1 MKNTGYFLVLLLII
15 SSCSIHKEP
24 VFVKLDNIEV
34 LSFALDT
41 IKLQAVAFF
50 ENPNDV
56 GGTIG
61 TDGLKILVNG
71 DEVASIFSEEFKVP
85 ARKNFRIPLSAHI
98 PTKNMLNANKNG
110 VLGSLLNSLFT
121 KKLTLRIK
129 GKLQYVVF
137 GFKSDFLVDK
147 TQDIKIKF

>member
-1 MKNTGYFLVLLLII
+1 MKNAGYFLVLLLLI
-15 SSCSIHKEP
+15 SSCSIQKEP
-24 VFVKLDNIEV
+24 VFLKVDNLEV

-41 IKLQAVAFF
+41 IKLKAVAFF

-56 GGTIG
+56 GGIIG
-61 TDGLKILVNG
+61 TDGLKIFVNG
-71 DEVASIFSEEFKVP
+71 EEVASVFSEEFKVP
-85 ARKNFRIPLSAHI
+85 ARKKFSIPLSAHI
-98 PTKNMLNANKNG
+98 PTKNILTSNKNG

-121 KKLTLRIK
+121 QKVTVRVK
-129 GKLQYVVF
+129 GRLQYVVF

>member
-34 LSFALDT
+34 LSFAQDT

-61 TDGLKILVNG
+61 TDGLKIFVNG

>member
-1 MKNTGYFLVLLLII
+1 MKNAGYFLVLLLII

-34 LSFALDT
+34 LSFAPDT

-61 TDGLKILVNG
+61 TDGLKIFVNG
-71 DEVASIFSEEFKVP
+71 DEVASVFSEEFKVP

>member
-34 LSFALDT
+34 LSFAQDT

-61 TDGLKILVNG
+61 TDGLKIFVNG
-71 DEVASIFSEEFKVP
+71 DEVASVFSEEFKVP

-110 VLGSLLNSLFT
+110 VLGSLLNSLLT

>member
-1 MKNTGYFLVLLLII
+1 MKNAGYFLVLLLII

-34 LSFALDT
+34 LSFAQDT

-61 TDGLKILVNG
+61 TDGLKIFVNG

-85 ARKNFRIPLSAHI
+85 ARKNFRILLSAHI

-110 VLGSLLNSLFT
+110 VLGSLLNSLLT

>member
-61 TDGLKILVNG
+61 TDGLKIFVNG

>member
-1 MKNTGYFLVLLLII
+1 MKNAGYFLIILSLI
-15 SSCSIHKEP
+15 SSCSIQKEP
-24 VFVKLDNIEV
+24 VFIELNNLEV
-34 LSFALDT
+34 LSFASDT
-41 IKLQAVAFF
+41 IKLKAIAFF

-61 TDGLKILVNG
+61 TDGLKIFVNG
-71 DEVASIFSEEFKVP
+71 KEVASIFSEEFKVP
-85 ARKNFRIPLSAHI
+85 ARKKFSIPLRAHI
-98 PTKNMLNANKNG
+98 PMKNILTSNKNG

-121 KKLTLRIK
+121 QKVTVQIK
-129 GKLQYVVF
+129 GKLRYVVF

>member
-1 MKNTGYFLVLLLII
+1 MKNAGYFLVLLLII

-34 LSFALDT
+34 LSFAQDT

-61 TDGLKILVNG
+61 TDGLKIFVNG
-71 DEVASIFSEEFKVP
+71 DEVASVFSEEFKVP

-137 GFKSDFLVDK
+137 GFKSDFVVDK

>member
-1 MKNTGYFLVLLLII
+1 MKNAGYFLVLLLII

-34 LSFALDT
+34 LSFAQDT

-61 TDGLKILVNG
+61 TDGLKIFVNG
-71 DEVASIFSEEFKVP
+71 DEVASVFSEEFKVP

>member
-1 MKNTGYFLVLLLII
+1 MKNAGYFLVLLLII

-34 LSFALDT
+34 LSFAPDT

-61 TDGLKILVNG
+61 TDGLKIFVNG

>member
-1 MKNTGYFLVLLLII
+1 MKNAGYFLVLLLII

-34 LSFALDT
+34 LSFAQDT

-61 TDGLKILVNG
+61 TDGLKIFVNG

-110 VLGSLLNSLFT
+110 VLGSLLNSLLT

>member
-34 LSFALDT
+34 LSFAQDT

-61 TDGLKILVNG
+61 TDGLKIFVNG

-110 VLGSLLNSLFT
+110 VLGSLLNSLLT